1 MLNKKL
7 AFFTDELLSSFL
19 PDDQWQHSCS
29 TPPKKAFVGC
39 GWPNCAAC
47 WCCAGAV
54 LLWRSSG
61 HCSFCS
67 PVLGDRRTP
76 QLQVRMRCHTSFS
89 RTWRL
94 QATFCILQNTAP
106 HLKPVQWVTRYWT
119 KSVAHCYAFGN
130 AGSVLSNSTVSVT
143 CCLWQSLCAQSW
155 SIYSI
160 FCVLAW
166 MFHVCIRTWRSGPK
180 LKSS

>member
-1 MLNKKL
+1 MSYSPL
-7 AFFTDELLSSFL
+7 SFL
-19 PDDQWQHSCS
+19 MISGSIPAA
-29 TPPKKAFVGC
+29 PPPRKPLSVVADLIVQ
-39 GWPNCAAC
+39 P
-47 WCCAGAV
+47 AGAV
-54 LLWRSSG
+54 LELCCCGAPLGTAASAAQCWGTEGPRSFRYG
-61 HCSFCS
+61 WD
-67 PVLGDRRTP
+67 VTQVLAGLGDCRPRSASFKILHPTWSRCSGLQGTERRAWC
-76 QLQVRMRCHTSFS
+76 CH
-89 RTWRL
+89 
-94 QATFCILQNTAP
+94 
-106 HLKPVQWVTRYWT
+106 
-119 KSVAHCYAFGN
+119 AFGN

>member
-1 MLNKKL
+1 MSYSPL
-7 AFFTDELLSSFL
+7 SFL
-19 PDDQWQHSCS
+19 MISGSIPAA
-29 TPPKKAFVGC
+29 PPPRKPLSVVADLIVQ
-39 GWPNCAAC
+39 P
-47 WCCAGAV
+47 AGAV
-54 LLWRSSG
+54 LELCCCGAPLGTAASAAQCWGSAG
-61 HCSFCS
+61 H
-67 PVLGDRRTP
+67 RRTP